1 MDQEPEGTSVMI
13 FVVGGVVLLLLLLG
27 VAAFFLFPG
36 WHEDS
41 VRKEVEATSPLK
53 EIHRA
58 VDEYKPEPIFPDK
71 AEKTPNPAPPDGEA
85 NTLQSIPE
93 PRSKKQ
99 ALPKGPEEPPAPKK

>member
-1 MDQEPEGTSVMI
+1 MI

-58 VDEYKPEPIFPDK
+58 VDEYKPEPIFPDETEK
-71 AEKTPNPAPPDGEA
+71 AQNPGAVDGEA

-93 PRSKKQ
+93 PQSKKQ
-99 ALPKGPEEPPAPKK
+99 DLPKGPGEPPVPKK